1 MVGILAGLPRPERP
15 GLRWSP
21 SAQWH
26 VTLRFFGDVDV
37 DEGVLAG
44 QQVAEAA
51 EMGRPVVAEL
61 GPSVDAFGRKI
72 LHVPVHGL
80 EALAETLERSTTEV
94 GATPSA
100 SPFEGHIT
108 LARNRSN
115 APLDDLIGTPVVGSW
130 KVEEVA
136 LVASV
141 STGEPGCP
149 TAMRWWPPSRWAP
162 RPEVR

>member
-1 MVGILAGLPRPERP
+1 MVGTLAGLPRPERP

-21 SAQWH
+21 STQWH

-51 EMGRPVVAEL
+51 ELGRPAVAEL
-61 GPSVDAFGRKI
+61 GPALGAFGRKI
-72 LHVPVHGL
+72 LHVPVSGL
-80 EALAETLERSTTEV
+80 EALAQVLRRSTTEV

-108 LARNRSN
+108 LARNRGKGS
-115 APLDDLIGTPVVGSW
+115 LDDLIGAPVVGSW
-130 KVEEVA
+130 KVEEIA
-136 LVASV
+136 LVASI
-141 STGEPGCP
+141 STGEPGVP
-149 TAMRWWPPSRWAP
+149 NRH
-162 RPEVR
+162 EVVATFPLGSPA